1 MRLALIDLGS
11 NSARMYL
18 LCIEPDG
25 TVRYLSKDRVMTR
38 LSEGMGPEKQLKEIP
53 MRRTIAVLRG
63 FAEKIRQADANVL
76 AVATAAVRAAQNG
89 AAFCA
94 AVEAETGIR
103 LRVITGKQ
111 EAALDFAG
119 VMSGLPE
126 IADCLI
132 TDTGGG
138 STELILVKNRQI
150 TAKTSLP
157 FGAVSLFEAYPPD
170 RALPGNA
177 LRQAAHRLSRAF
189 AETGFLAGAGKLP
202 IVGLGGSVCSL
213 FPADQNLFCTNPAGD
228 LNGYCLARGRV
239 TELLRRL
246 ASLSP
251 TERIDA
257 AIEPGRADTVC
268 HGILPTAVLME
279 RLCSPGLILSSAG
292 LREGLL
298 AKIMESGP
306 EYNVKNVEL
315 FLLDSV

>member
-63 FAEKIRQADANVL
+63 FAEKIRQADANAL

-251 TERIDA
+251 TERIGA

-298 AKIMESGP
+298 AKIMENGP
-306 EYNVKNVEL
+306 EYNMKNVEL